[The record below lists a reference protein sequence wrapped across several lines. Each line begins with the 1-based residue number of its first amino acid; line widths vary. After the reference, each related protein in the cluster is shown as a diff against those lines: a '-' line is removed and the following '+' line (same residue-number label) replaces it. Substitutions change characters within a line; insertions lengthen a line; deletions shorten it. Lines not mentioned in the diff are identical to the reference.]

1 MKISELAKSVGVN
14 PQTVR
19 YYERE
24 GLLDEPSRDSSGYRT
39 YGDNAVSR
47 LRFIC
52 EAKTI
57 GFTLREIRELT
68 KLDTQKPQT
77 CSCVQGIVEVKLK
90 DLEKKLKTMRR
101 MKKLL
106 QKLHKRC
113 SESTPDAI
121 CPILDISNRN

>member
-1 MKISELAKSVGVN
+1 MKISEIAKSVGVN

-24 GLLDEPSRDSSGYRT
+24 GLLDEPSRDSSGYRI
-39 YGDNAVSR
+39 YGENAVSR

-57 GFTLREIRELT
+57 GFTLREIRELMR
-68 KLDTQKPQT
+68 LDTQEPQS
-77 CSCVQGIVEVKLK
+77 CSCVQGIVGVKLE
-90 DLEKKLKTMRR
+90 DLENKLKAMRR

-106 QKLHKRC
+106 QQLHKRC
-113 SESTPDAI
+113 SESSPDAI
-121 CPILDISNRN
+121 CPVLEIFDA